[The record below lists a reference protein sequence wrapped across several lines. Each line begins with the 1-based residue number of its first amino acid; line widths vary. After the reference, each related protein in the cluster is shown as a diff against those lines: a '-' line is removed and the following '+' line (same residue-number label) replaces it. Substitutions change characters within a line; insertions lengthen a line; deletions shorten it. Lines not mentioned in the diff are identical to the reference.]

1 MRTIPHAEQR
11 RTFHAHERRA
21 MVATSPVMGRP
32 KIDGLVSFS
41 LRLMGDQKAALES
54 PCDVERTRRG
64 DPGLTV
70 TDLMR
75 EAFAEYLAKHAK
87 RRRSAP

>member
-1 MRTIPHAEQR
+1 
-11 RTFHAHERRA
+11 
-21 MVATSPVMGRP
+21 MGRP

-41 LRLMGDQKAALES
+41 LRLMSDQKAALEAL
-54 PCDVERTRRG
+54 CEEEKARRG

-75 EAFAEYLAKHAK
+75 EAFAEYLARRAK
-87 RRRSAP
+87 RRK